1 MNNETR
7 SMGMKKWI
15 LMGCAA
21 LVATG
26 DWAAKEMSV
35 QVRDGQ
41 LRNRASFLGTVT
53 ATVAYGD
60 RVTVNQTQAGW
71 CEVATASGASGW
83 IHESALTPKRVV
95 LSSGTEDARAQSV
108 GSEEVAL
115 AGKGFS
121 KEVEAEYKKQN
132 KDLDYTWVDWMGKQ
146 TVPPEQLV
154 QFLKQGGLA
163 Q

>member
-1 MNNETR
+1 
-7 SMGMKKWI
+7 MKKWI
-15 LMGCAA
+15 LICCAA
-21 LVATG
+21 LMATG
-26 DWAAKEMSV
+26 AWAAKEMSV

-41 LRNRASFLGTVT
+41 LRNRASFLGAVVGTVT
-53 ATVAYGD
+53 YGD

-71 CEVATASGASGW
+71 CEVSIAGKTGW
-83 IHESALTPKRVV
+83 IHESALTPKKVV
-95 LSSGTEDARAQSV
+95 LASGTADARVQSV

-132 KDLDYTWVDWMGKQ
+132 QNVDYTWVDWMGQQ
-146 TVPPEQLV
+146 TVATERLV
-154 QFLKQGGLA
+154 AFLKQGNLA

>member
-1 MNNETR
+1 
-7 SMGMKKWI
+7 MKKWI

-26 DWAAKEMSV
+26 AWAAKEMSV

-71 CEVATASGASGW
+71 CEVSIAGKTGW
-83 IHESALTPKRVV
+83 IHESALTPKKVV
-95 LSSGTEDARAQSV
+95 LASGTADARAGAS
-108 GSEEVAL
+108 GEEVAL

-132 KDLDYTWVDWMGKQ
+132 KNVDYTWVDWMGRQ
-146 TVPPEQLV
+146 TVPGEQLV
-154 QFLKQGGLA
+154 EFLKQGDLVR
-163 Q
+163 

>member
-1 MNNETR
+1 MR
-7 SMGMKKWI
+7 KWI

-21 LVATG
+21 LMATG
-26 DWAAKEMSV
+26 AWAAKEMSV

-41 LRNRASFLGTVT
+41 LRNRASFLGAVT
-53 ATVAYGD
+53 GAVAYGD
-60 RVTVNQTQAGW
+60 RVTVNQSQSGW
-71 CEVATASGASGW
+71 CEVATAAGKTGW

-95 LSSGTEDARAQSV
+95 LSSGTTDARAGAS
-108 GSEEVAL
+108 GEEVAL

-132 KDLDYTWVDWMGKQ
+132 KDIDYAWVDWMGKQ
-146 TVPPEQLV
+146 KVSGEQLV
-154 QFLKQGGLA
+154 QFLKQGELA

>member
-1 MNNETR
+1 
-7 SMGMKKWI
+7 MKKWI

-26 DWAAKEMSV
+26 AWAAKEMSV

-95 LSSGTEDARAQSV
+95 LSSGAEDARTQSV

>member
-1 MNNETR
+1 
-7 SMGMKKWI
+7 MKKWI
-15 LMGCAA
+15 LMCCAA
-21 LVATG
+21 LMATG
-26 DWAAKEMSV
+26 AWAAKEMSV

-60 RVTVNQTQAGW
+60 RVTVSQTQAGW
-71 CEVATASGASGW
+71 CEVATAAGKTGW
-83 IHESALTPKRVV
+83 IHESALTPKKVV
-95 LSSGTEDARAQSV
+95 LASGTADARVQSV

-132 KDLDYTWVDWMGKQ
+132 QDVDYTWVDWMGQQ
-146 TVPPEQLV
+146 TVSSERLV
-154 QFLKQGGLA
+154 AFLKQGNLA

>member
-1 MNNETR
+1 
-7 SMGMKKWI
+7 MKKWI
-15 LMGCAA
+15 LLCCAA

-26 DWAAKEMSV
+26 AWAAKEMSV

-53 ATVAYGD
+53 ASVAYGD

-71 CEVATASGASGW
+71 CEVATAAGTTGW

-95 LSSGTEDARAQSV
+95 MGSGTEDARAGAS
-108 GSEEVAL
+108 GEEVAL

-132 KDLDYTWVDWMGKQ
+132 KDIDYTWVDWMGKQ
-146 TVPPEQLV
+146 TVPDAQLV
-154 QFLKQGGLA
+154 QFLKQGDLVK
-163 Q
+163 

>member
-1 MNNETR
+1 
-7 SMGMKKWI
+7 MKKWI

-21 LVATG
+21 LMATG
-26 DWAAKEMSV
+26 AWAAKEMSV

-41 LRNRASFLGTVT
+41 LRNRASFLGAVT
-53 ATVAYGD
+53 GTVAYGD

-71 CEVATASGASGW
+71 CEVSIAGKTGW

-95 LSSGTEDARAQSV
+95 LASGAGDARAQSV

-132 KDLDYTWVDWMGKQ
+132 KEIDYTWVDWMGRQ
-146 TVPPEQLV
+146 TVPSEQLV
-154 QFLKQGGLA
+154 EFLKQGDLA
-163 Q
+163 R

>member
-1 MNNETR
+1 
-7 SMGMKKWI
+7 MKKWI
-15 LMGCAA
+15 LICCAA
-21 LVATG
+21 LMATG
-26 DWAAKEMSV
+26 AWAAKEMSV

-41 LRNRASFLGTVT
+41 LRNRASFLGTVVG
-53 ATVAYGD
+53 TVAYGD

-71 CEVATASGASGW
+71 CEVSLAGKTGW
-83 IHESALTPKRVV
+83 IHESALTPKKVV
-95 LSSGTEDARAQSV
+95 LASGTADARVQSV

-132 KDLDYTWVDWMGKQ
+132 QNVDYTWVDWMGQQ
-146 TVPPEQLV
+146 TVSTDRLV
-154 QFLKQGGLA
+154 EFLKQGNLA

>member
-1 MNNETR
+1 
-7 SMGMKKWI
+7 MKKWI
-15 LMGCAA
+15 LICCAA
-21 LVATG
+21 LMATG
-26 DWAAKEMSV
+26 AWAAKEMSV

-41 LRNRASFLGTVT
+41 LRNRASFLGAVVG
-53 ATVAYGD
+53 TVAYGD

-71 CEVATASGASGW
+71 CEVSLAGKTGW
-83 IHESALTPKRVV
+83 IHESALTPKKVV
-95 LSSGTEDARAQSV
+95 LASGTTDARVQSV

-132 KDLDYTWVDWMGKQ
+132 QNVDYTWVDWMGQQ
-146 TVPPEQLV
+146 TVATERLIA
-154 QFLKQGGLA
+154 FLKQGNLA

>member
-1 MNNETR
+1 MN
-7 SMGMKKWI
+7 KWI
-15 LMGCAA
+15 AMCCAA

-26 DWAAKEMSV
+26 AWAAKEMSV

-53 ATVAYGD
+53 GAVAYGD

-71 CEVATASGASGW
+71 CEVATDAGKTGW

-95 LSSGTEDARAQSV
+95 LSAGANDARTGASGQ
-108 GSEEVAL
+108 EVAL

-121 KEVEAEYKKQN
+121 KEVESEYKKQN
-132 KDLDYTWVDWMGKQ
+132 PELDFTWVDWMGQQ
-146 TVPPEQLV
+146 TVSNERLV
-154 QFLKQGGLA
+154 AFLKQGNLA

>member
-1 MNNETR
+1 
-7 SMGMKKWI
+7 MKKWI
-15 LMGCAA
+15 LMCCAA
-21 LVATG
+21 LMATG
-26 DWAAKEMSV
+26 AWAVTEMSV

-41 LRNRASFLGTVT
+41 LRNRASFLGTVVG
-53 ATVAYGD
+53 TVAYGD

-71 CEVATASGASGW
+71 CEVSLAGKTGW
-83 IHESALTPKRVV
+83 IHESALTPKKVV
-95 LSSGTEDARAQSV
+95 LASGTADARVQSV

-132 KDLDYTWVDWMGKQ
+132 QDVDYTWVDWMGQQ
-146 TVPPEQLV
+146 TVSSERLV
-154 QFLKQGGLA
+154 AFLKQGNLA

>member
-1 MNNETR
+1 
-7 SMGMKKWI
+7 MKKWI

-26 DWAAKEMSV
+26 AWAAKEMSV

-53 ATVAYGD
+53 GAVAYGD

-71 CEVATASGASGW
+71 CEVATAAGKSGW

-95 LSSGTEDARAQSV
+95 LSSGANDARTGASGQ
-108 GSEEVAL
+108 EVAL

-121 KEVEAEYKKQN
+121 KEVEASYKSQN
-132 KDLDYTWVDWMGKQ
+132 RDIDYTWVDWMVQQ
-146 TVPPEQLV
+146 TVSSDQLV
-154 QFLKQGGLA
+154 QFLKQGDLA

>member
-1 MNNETR
+1 
-7 SMGMKKWI
+7 MKKWI

-26 DWAAKEMSV
+26 AWAAKEMSV

-132 KDLDYTWVDWMGKQ
+132 PQLDFTWVDWMGQQ
-146 TVPPEQLV
+146 TVATERLV
-154 QFLKQGGLA
+154 EFLKQGNLA